1 LHQSLTFIFLMQIF
15 IRLISEVNFN
25 FHKKKLR
32 NYNVY
37 VLSFIFIFLLG
48 VLKKKIKQN
57 IKFFLQQNKTKHD
70 VKLKVEF
77 WFL

>member
-1 LHQSLTFIFLMQIF
+1 MHQSLTFIFLMQIF

-48 VLKKKIKQN
+48 VLKKNKTKH
-57 IKFFLQQNKTKHD
+57 KVFLQQNKTKHD